1 MAGQGV
7 ALIVVHGVADQTS
20 GETAR
25 ALADLLV
32 ASEGG
37 HADRAASAPRVEYA
51 GISSQA
57 LVLTVEPLAP
67 RQTRGDRLDATPRA
81 QDRSVV
87 KAWRQSRRSDFHA
100 ETPRHA
106 PRGVADRGIALTDY
120 LLAKHRD
127 NGAGPE
133 AFETRCTRLERRE
146 AGSCAPP
153 VQVDLYEMY
162 WADLSRLSG
171 ALPRIVTEVFTM
183 VFRLSKLGRDT
194 VEEAHRAPHRH
205 EHPLAWRIVTKTQVA
220 LDWLFANVLALLFAQ
235 LFLLAQIIVALG
247 VASLVETRPFVHLGL
262 AGAAALVGTLV
273 FAYEQRGSL
282 AKPGGWALPALVAF
296 LSFLAFLALLEP
308 VLRPWIS
315 GLLLVTAVTLVYD
328 VVLGV
333 GAERFPFVRVAG
345 RAMWGLLL
353 VLMLASVLHEVGRF
367 GAWLDPE
374 SFDVGYHAALFGVE
388 LTLLAIKWWWV
399 ATSVLLL
406 VWLVS
411 GAIAACEKRFET
423 RASLAT
429 GRLGLAMSLASFL
442 TLTMAIWA
450 LLTTVIEASTRHV
463 MYSPCIFAFDEPTTR
478 KWLDLREPLHLA
490 APAYAPTP
498 NVCLWETAA
507 SQWNARPV
515 STPPTD
521 TSGTVFLTDRYIEST
536 TAFSLLAVVLL
547 ALVAYLVS
555 MFTPSVLAELKLL
568 AVRAGQKAHDRL
580 VRDRRRAGIDAVAE
594 DDDAGD
600 RLLRIRRLGRWLTAG
615 YRRLDAAVWVV
626 ALGGVVAGICV
637 AALYIYQAVAVA
649 PLLGMAGTEDEIKR
663 LSQTLLKPL
672 VLTTAGLVT
681 LLSLLGGLLS
691 KYLPELRAPLDVALD
706 VDNHFRE
713 FPRTGIPR
721 ARIFS
726 RYAAL
731 LRHVAAQGYE
741 RIVIVSHSQGTVI
754 TADLLRFLSS
764 ADGLAPTGW
773 QRPELEGNGL
783 PPIRLLTLGC
793 PLRQLYAARFPT
805 LYRWVIDRR
814 GTVVG
819 PRAFDI
825 GVTRWINA
833 FCSGDYVGRWL
844 WSDSPDDR
852 DPVGHPLIDSVDPKT
867 FGRAFAYDG
876 FDPMPPA
883 ARPFAS
889 AAEVEV
895 CLGFGAHTHYLES
908 DQIQVAWLVDGLIA
922 GA

>member
-32 ASEGG
+32 ASKGG
-37 HADRAASAPRVEYA
+37 HADRAASAPVVEYA

-100 ETPRHA
+100 ETPPHA

-171 ALPRIVTEVFTM
+171 ALPRIVTEIFTM

-194 VEEAHRAPHRH
+194 VDEAHRAPHRH
-205 EHPLAWRIVTKTQVA
+205 EHPLAWRIVTKTQIA

-273 FAYEQRGSL
+273 FAYEHRGSL

-315 GLLLVTAVTLVYD
+315 GVLLVTAVTLVYD

-353 VLMLASVLHEVGRF
+353 VLMLASVLHEVMRF

-399 ATSVLLL
+399 AASVLLL

-450 LLTTVIEASTRHV
+450 LLTTVIDASTRHV

-478 KWLDLREPLHLA
+478 KWLDLREPLRLA

-498 NVCLWETAA
+498 NVCLWESAA
-507 SQWNARPV
+507 SRWNARPV

-580 VRDRRRAGIDAVAE
+580 VRDRRRAGIGAVAE

-600 RLLRIRRLGRWLTAG
+600 RLMRIRRLGRWLTAG

-764 ADGLAPTGW
+764 ADGHAPTGR
-773 QRPELEGNGL
+773 QRPELEGKGL
-783 PPIRLLTLGC
+783 PPIGLLTLGC

-825 GVTRWINA
+825 GVTRWVNA

-867 FGRAFAYDG
+867 FGRASAYDG

-889 AAEVEV
+889 TAEVEV

-922 GA
+922 DA

>member
-32 ASEGG
+32 ASKGG
-37 HADRAASAPRVEYA
+37 HADRAASAPVVEYA

-100 ETPRHA
+100 ETPPHA

-171 ALPRIVTEVFTM
+171 ALPRIVTEIFTM

-194 VEEAHRAPHRH
+194 VDEAHRAPHRH
-205 EHPLAWRIVTKTQVA
+205 EHPLAWRIVTKTQIA

-247 VASLVETRPFVHLGL
+247 VASRVETRPFVHLGL

-273 FAYEQRGSL
+273 FAYEHRGSL

-315 GLLLVTAVTLVYD
+315 GVLLVTAVTLVYD

-353 VLMLASVLHEVGRF
+353 VLMLASVLHEVMRF

-399 ATSVLLL
+399 AASVLLL

-450 LLTTVIEASTRHV
+450 LLTTVIDASTRHV

-478 KWLDLREPLHLA
+478 KWLDLREPLRLA

-498 NVCLWETAA
+498 NVCLWESAA
-507 SQWNARPV
+507 SRWNARPV

-580 VRDRRRAGIDAVAE
+580 VRDRRRAGIGAVAA

-600 RLLRIRRLGRWLTAG
+600 RLMRIRRLGRWLTAG

-764 ADGLAPTGW
+764 ADGLAPTGR
-773 QRPELEGNGL
+773 QRPELEGKGL
-783 PPIRLLTLGC
+783 PPIGLLTLGC

-825 GVTRWINA
+825 GVTRWVNA

-867 FGRAFAYDG
+867 FGRASAYDG

-889 AAEVEV
+889 TAEVEV

-922 GA
+922 DA

>member
-32 ASEGG
+32 ASKGG
-37 HADRAASAPRVEYA
+37 HADRAASAPVVEYA

-100 ETPRHA
+100 ETPPHA

-171 ALPRIVTEVFTM
+171 ALPRIVTEIFTM

-194 VEEAHRAPHRH
+194 VDEAHRAPHRH
-205 EHPLAWRIVTKTQVA
+205 EHPLAWRIVTKTQIA

-247 VASLVETRPFVHLGL
+247 VASRVETRPFVHLGL

-315 GLLLVTAVTLVYD
+315 GVLLVTAVTLVYD

-353 VLMLASVLHEVGRF
+353 VLMLASVLHEVMRF

-399 ATSVLLL
+399 AASVLLL

-450 LLTTVIEASTRHV
+450 LLTTVIDASTRHV

-478 KWLDLREPLHLA
+478 KWLDLREPLRLA

-498 NVCLWETAA
+498 NVCLWESAA
-507 SQWNARPV
+507 SRWNARPV

-580 VRDRRRAGIDAVAE
+580 VRDRRRAGIGAVAE

-600 RLLRIRRLGRWLTAG
+600 RLMRIRRLGRWLTAG

-764 ADGLAPTGW
+764 ADGHAPTGR
-773 QRPELEGNGL
+773 QRPELEGKGL
-783 PPIRLLTLGC
+783 PPIGLLTLGC

-825 GVTRWINA
+825 GVTRWVNA

-867 FGRAFAYDG
+867 FGRASAYDG

-889 AAEVEV
+889 TAEVEV

-922 GA
+922 DA